1 MMEVS
6 AGHLSCVAIS
16 IVFIVLFC
24 ACAVLCVYVS
34 VQRPYVGRLVHM
46 SKSLKSL
53 LNQLGEVRHDA
64 PSYKKHCDIIH

>member
-16 IVFIVLFC
+16 IVFIVQFC
-24 ACAVLCVYVS
+24 ACTCLC
-34 VQRPYVGRLVHM
+34 RNHVGRLVQM

-64 PSYKKHCDIIH
+64 PSYKKHCDIVH